1 MESYH
6 EDLDW
11 DGHVAKIK
19 NQTNRIREMIRRSY
33 EDKNVKNIVQLYKS
47 LVRPH
52 LEYAVQAWKPDKQ
65 FEKVQR
71 QATKMIKGLASL
83 PYNQTKY

>member
-47 LVRPH
+47 IVRAQ
-52 LEYAVQAWKPDKQ
+52 LEYAVEAWRPYKN
-65 FEKVQR
+65 
-71 QATKMIKGLASL
+71 TSIKLNRYRDEL
-83 PYNQTKY
+83 QK